1 MNEPESQVEM
11 ERRLTR
17 LIEGKNAEIRRLKVN
32 LEIAQARIANMREGQ
47 STMRR
52 FMTKRWRLRG

>member
-1 MNEPESQVEM
+1 VNEPESQVEM